1 MSTTLQEP
9 PVAHNGQPITKEP
22 ERTLDPALEEVD
34 SRRSGWLTFAT
45 IALGT
50 AGILNTIDGIVGLAK
65 SKFYTA
71 TAVYVISDLRTWG
84 WVVLALG
91 VVQILAAL
99 AVIGRAQWA
108 RWVGIIMAG
117 LGAVGQ
123 FAFMQSYPFWS
134 LSIFAV
140 CILVIYALAVHGGP
154 TKRTQT

>member
-65 SKFYTA
+65 SKF
-71 TAVYVISDLRTWG
+71 
-84 WVVLALG
+84 
-91 VVQILAAL
+91 
-99 AVIGRAQWA
+99 
-108 RWVGIIMAG
+108 
-117 LGAVGQ
+117 
-123 FAFMQSYPFWS
+123 
-134 LSIFAV
+134 
-140 CILVIYALAVHGGP
+140 
-154 TKRTQT
+154 